1 MSNSSIDPFESLGQT
16 SSLVLNSVAASGA
29 DVFKLSPCA
38 VADATF
44 FRHEVQLPDANAI
57 TADQRSFMTTT

>member
-44 FRHEVQLPDANAI
+44 FRHVPDANAI